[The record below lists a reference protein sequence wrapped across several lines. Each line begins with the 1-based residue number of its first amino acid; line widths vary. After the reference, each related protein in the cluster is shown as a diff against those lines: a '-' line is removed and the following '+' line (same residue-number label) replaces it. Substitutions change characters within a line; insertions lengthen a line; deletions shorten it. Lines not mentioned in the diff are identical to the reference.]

1 MAKKSSTKRNSSQHK
16 PRDDTAF
23 NPFTETQKVLGFSE
37 EAGRVSCEA
46 FTVYVDRGIL
56 KWSNKKLHKNSPGFV
71 AVIHRY
77 QLGAGLTNKQW
88 RRLEEKIAKEMCK
101 QRKAW

>member
-1 MAKKSSTKRNSSQHK
+1 MTKSFTNLKRPVDK

-46 FTVYVDRGIL
+46 FTVYVDQGIL
-56 KWSNKKLHKNSPGFV
+56 KWSNKKLLKDSPGFV

-77 QLGAGLTNKQW
+77 QLGAGLTNKEW
-88 RRLEEKIAKEMCK
+88 RKLEEKIAKEMCK